1 LVTRVWDDK
10 RLYVVLLT
18 GVVAV
23 SFAAIFIR
31 LADAPSLVIA
41 TYRLTLAALIL
52 SPLALWRCWRE
63 FKALGRNDVL
73 WALLSGVLLTLHF
86 VLWIASLDH
95 TTVASSVVFV
105 ATNPLFA
112 GIAAHLLRQDRLSPV
127 MFAGII
133 LAVLGGMVIAWDDV
147 ALGGPAL
154 WGDLLALMGAA
165 MAAGYFMAGR
175 TLRPKVSLLAYV
187 SIVYSIAALGALLV
201 SALARQTLFGY
212 SPQTYLM
219 FVLLAVGPQII
230 GHSSLNWAL
239 RHLSASSVGVITLG
253 EPVGS
258 TILAYFFLQ
267 EAPTLLKI
275 GGAALIL
282 AGIYYSL
289 REQGRERGLTSQA

>member
-1 LVTRVWDDK
+1 LVGRVWEDI

-31 LADAPSLVIA
+31 LADAPSLVIT
-41 TYRLTLAALIL
+41 TYRLTLAALIVA
-52 SPLALWRCWRE
+52 PLALWRCRGE
-63 FKALGRNDVL
+63 LSSLGRDDLV
-73 WALLSGVLLTLHF
+73 WALVSGVFLTLHF
-86 VLWIASLDH
+86 IFWIASLDH

-112 GIAAHLLRQDRLSPV
+112 GIAAHLLGQDRLSPL
-127 MFAGII
+127 MLAGIV

-154 WGDLLALMGAA
+154 WGDFLSLIGAA

-175 TLRPKVSLLAYV
+175 KLRPKLSLLAYV
-187 SIVYSIAALGALLV
+187 GIVYSVGALGALLV
-201 SALARQTLFGY
+201 STAARQSLVGY

-239 RHLSASSVGVITLG
+239 RHLSASAVGVTTLG

-267 EAPTLLKI
+267 EVPTLIKM
-275 GGAALIL
+275 GGAVLIL

-289 REQGRERGLTSQA
+289 REQGRVRALALQA

>member
-1 LVTRVWDDK
+1 MARVWDDK

-52 SPLALWRCWRE
+52 APLALWRCWRE

-175 TLRPKVSLLAYV
+175 ALRPKVSLLAYV

-219 FVLLAVGPQII
+219 FVLLAVGPQLI

-267 EAPTLLKI
+267 ETPTLLKI